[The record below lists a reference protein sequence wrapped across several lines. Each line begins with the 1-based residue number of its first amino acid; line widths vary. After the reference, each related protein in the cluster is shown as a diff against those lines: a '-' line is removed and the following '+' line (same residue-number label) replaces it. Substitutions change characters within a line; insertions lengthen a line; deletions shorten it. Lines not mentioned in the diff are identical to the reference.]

1 MDHCGSCW
9 QYVPLP
15 VCRPRMCLYLVPAP
29 PRMRST
35 CSQID
40 SAVHSCVS
48 CCLLQGAALGVRLET
63 LNSDEAVAEEQPF
76 HGEAVLVEKQYAQ
89 RPSQAPRRLLG
100 PTGSVHPD

>member
-1 MDHCGSCW
+1 M
-9 QYVPLP
+9 
-15 VCRPRMCLYLVPAP
+15 
-29 PRMRST
+29 
-35 CSQID
+35 
-40 SAVHSCVS
+40 
-48 CCLLQGAALGVRLET
+48 RLET